1 MDSNCR
7 SPVAKEV
14 NPFREWEPSWSDK
27 VRLEAVAYL
36 PGTDS
41 SNPSPSSGES
51 ANFRTSLPLSSPSL
65 LLYVMEVGSRRVGD
79 WALEVGDLDQNCG

>member
-14 NPFREWEPSWSDK
+14 NPFREQEPSWSEK

-41 SNPSPSSGES
+41 SNPSPSSRES
-51 ANFRTSLPLSSPSL
+51 GANHGAAEAT
-65 LLYVMEVGSRRVGD
+65 
-79 WALEVGDLDQNCG
+79 WALVHCLHRARERPKLK